1 MKTVNGAALMFVLV
15 AALGCEPGGRGDRG
29 AAPRLP
35 DTARVQDTAAA
46 VGDTV
51 MARDTIP

>member
-1 MKTVNGAALMFVLV
+1 MKRMNGAALVFVLV
-15 AALGCEPGGRGDRG
+15 AALGCEPGERGDRG
-29 AAPRLP
+29 AAPRLS

>member
-1 MKTVNGAALMFVLV
+1 MKRMNGAALVFVLV
-15 AALGCEPGGRGDRG
+15 AALGCEPGERGDRG
-29 AAPRLP
+29 AAPRLS
-35 DTARVQDTAAA
+35 DTARVPDTAAA